1 MRFPHFFI
9 ERPIFAAVLAL
20 LITIAGLVA
29 YPSLPVGQYPEVAP
43 PTVVVTA
50 RFPGATAETMA
61 STVAVPLEQQ
71 INGVEHMLYM
81 STSSVG
87 DGSVA
92 ITITFALGTDVNQ
105 AQVLVQNRV
114 DEALPRLPDETRQ
127 IGVTVRKVSAEDLVG
142 FAFYS
147 PDNSLDTDF
156 ISNYVTLQIND
167 RIKRIPGV
175 GDTVRFGGRDYAM
188 RIWIDP
194 DQAAARNLTVDEIIA
209 AVRAQNTQ
217 VAAGIIGQPP
227 FGASANAYQL
237 GVDTEGRLATP
248 EQFGAIILKRRAD
261 GGLVRLRDV
270 AKVELG
276 AQDYSTNAFLNDRNA
291 IGLVLKQQ
299 PGTNAL
305 ATAERAKALVARLS
319 KDFPPGLAYSVADHP
334 LDFVSDSIRDV
345 KHTLLIALLL
355 VSSIVLLFLQS
366 WRAAI
371 VPLIAIPISLTG
383 SFATMAAFGFS
394 LNSLSMFGL
403 VLAIGIVVDDAIVVV
418 ENIERL
424 IVEEHLAPKEA
435 AHKTMAEVS
444 GALVAIALVLCGVF
458 LPTAFIPGLSG
469 EFYKQFALTIVS
481 ATVVSAFISLTLS
494 PALAARLLKPAD
506 RRPQARPGILGLPG
520 RFARWFNQL
529 FERLSVRY
537 GRLTAR
543 LVRRLV
549 MLAVVYG
556 LLILLTGWRF
566 DVTPQ
571 GFIPSQD
578 QDMLLGVLQLPPGSS
593 LQRTTRIAR
602 QVEAAAAA
610 IPEIDHSLTFAGFDG
625 ATYTNASNTALIP
638 LFLKPQSR
646 RKATIDQVADEL
658 RHAFSK
664 ITGANVL
671 VISPP
676 PVRSIGTAGGFKME
690 IEDRTGLGYAA
701 LEKAAQDVI
710 AEANRNPALRR
721 VFTTY
726 NTGTPRL
733 HVSIDRDKAEQLGVP
748 VDRVFSTLGTY
759 LGSTYVNDFSYLG
772 RTWEVIAQADTSY
785 RQSAADI
792 LRLRTRS
799 ESGKMVPLGAIAQ
812 VRQQSGPYRVVRY
825 NLFPS
830 AEIQGDV
837 APGYSSGQALQ
848 AMEQIAARVLPK
860 GMGIEWTDL
869 SYQQKQAGHTGIYV
883 FGLAVLFVFLL
894 LAAQYESVVLPLAV
908 ILIVP
913 MCLLAAILGIDLLG
927 MDNNVLTQIGLVVLI
942 GLAAKNAVLIVE
954 FARQGEAEGLS
965 HREAAIRAAHQR
977 LRPILMTSIAFIL
990 GVLPL
995 VVAHGAGSEMRK
1007 ALGVAVFFGMIGVT
1021 FFGLVFTPSFYVIN
1035 RLVADWVGARVKR
1048 LRARL
1053 RGDAATDSPEATP
1066 NAPATQTGD
1075 AT

>member
-9 ERPIFAAVLAL
+9 ERPIFAAVLAIM
-20 LITIAGLVA
+20 ITVAGLVA

-87 DGSVA
+87 EGSVT
-92 ITITFALGTDVNQ
+92 ITVTFALGTDVNE

-167 RIKRIPGV
+167 RIKRLPGV

-194 DQAAARNLTVDEIIA
+194 DLAAIRNLTVDEIVTAI
-209 AVRAQNTQ
+209 RAQNAQ

-227 FGASANAYQL
+227 YGVKANAFQL

-248 EQFGAIILKRRAD
+248 EQFGNIILKRRTD
-261 GGLVRLRDV
+261 GGLTRLRDV
-270 AKVELG
+270 ARVELG

-305 ATAERAKALVARLS
+305 ATAERAKALVAELS
-319 KDFPPGLAYSVADHP
+319 KDFPQGMAYSVAHHP

-345 KHTLLIALLL
+345 KETLFVALLL

-371 VPLIAIPISLTG
+371 IPLIAIPISLTG
-383 SFATMAAFGFS
+383 GFATMAAFGFS
-394 LNSLSMFGL
+394 LNSLSLFGM

-424 IVEEHLAPKEA
+424 IAEENLTPKDA
-435 AHKTMAEVS
+435 AHQTMTEVS

-494 PALAARLLKPAD
+494 PALAALLLKPAGQ
-506 RRPQARPGILGLPG
+506 RPEPKRGILGFPS
-520 RFARWFNQL
+520 RFARWFNHL
-529 FERLSVRY
+529 FDRLSVHY
-537 GRLTAR
+537 GRLTGK

-549 MLAVVYG
+549 ILSLVYG
-556 LLILLTGWRF
+556 LLIFTTGWRF
-566 DVTPQ
+566 YVTPQ

-578 QDMLLGVLQLPPGSS
+578 QDLLINVLQLPPGSS
-593 LQRTTRIAR
+593 LQRTTEISK
-602 QVEAAAAA
+602 QVQAAARTV
-610 IPEIDHSLTFAGFDG
+610 PEVDHALTFAGFDG
-625 ATYTNASNTALIP
+625 ATYTSASNTALIATH
-638 LFLKPQSR
+638 LKPQSKR
-646 RKATIDQVADEL
+646 SATIDEVADKL
-658 RHAFSK
+658 RKAYSG

-676 PVRSIGTAGGFKME
+676 PVRSIGLASGFKME
-690 IEDRTGLGYAA
+690 LEDRTGLGYTA

-710 AEANRNPALRR
+710 AEANKDPALRR

-733 HVSIDRDKAEQLGVP
+733 HVSIDREKAEQLGVP
-748 VDRVFSTLGTY
+748 VDRVFSTLSTY
-759 LGSTYVNDFSYLG
+759 LGSAYINDFNYLG
-772 RTWEVIAQADTSY
+772 RTWQVVAQADTSY

-792 LRLRTRS
+792 LQLRARS
-799 ESGKMVPLGAIAQ
+799 ESGKMVPLGAIADVQ
-812 VRQQSGPYRVVRY
+812 KQSGPYRVVRY

-830 AEIQGDV
+830 AEIQGEA
-837 APGYSSGQALQ
+837 APGYSSGQALE
-848 AMEQIAARVLPK
+848 AMERISARVLPK

-869 SYQQKQAGHTGIYV
+869 SFQQKQAGNTGIYV

-913 MCLLAAILGIDLLG
+913 MCLLAAILGINLLG

-942 GLAAKNAVLIVE
+942 GLAAKNAILIVE
-954 FARQGEAEGLS
+954 FARQGEAEGLN
-965 HREAAIRAAHQR
+965 HWEAATRAAHQR

-990 GVLPL
+990 GVFPL
-995 VVAHGAGSEMRK
+995 IVAHGAGSEMRK

-1021 FFGLVFTPSFYVIN
+1021 FFGLIFTPSFYVIN
-1035 RLVADWVGARVKR
+1035 RIMAEWIDRRVKR
-1048 LRARL
+1048 LRSRFGGHAVGHPGATP
-1053 RGDAATDSPEATP
+1053 GDAA
-1066 NAPATQTGD
+1066 
-1075 AT
+1075 

>member
-1 MRFPHFFI
+1 
-9 ERPIFAAVLAL
+9 
-20 LITIAGLVA
+20 
-29 YPSLPVGQYPEVAP
+29 
-43 PTVVVTA
+43 
-50 RFPGATAETMA
+50 
-61 STVAVPLEQQ
+61 
-71 INGVEHMLYM
+71 
-81 STSSVG
+81 
-87 DGSVA
+87 
-92 ITITFALGTDVNQ
+92 
-105 AQVLVQNRV
+105 
-114 DEALPRLPDETRQ
+114 
-127 IGVTVRKVSAEDLVG
+127 VRKVSAEDLVG

-194 DQAAARNLTVDEIIA
+194 DQAAARNLTVDEITA
-209 AVRAQNTQ
+209 AIRAQNAQ
-217 VAAGIIGQPP
+217 VAAGVIGQPP
-227 FGASANAYQL
+227 YGTKANAYQL
-237 GVDTEGRLATP
+237 GVDTEGRLASP
-248 EQFGAIILKRRAD
+248 EEFGAIVLKRRAD
-261 GGLVRLRDV
+261 GGLTRLRDV
-270 AKVELG
+270 ARVELG

-305 ATAERAKALVARLS
+305 ATEARAKALVAELS
-319 KDFPPGLAYSVADHP
+319 KDFPPGMAYSVAHHP
-334 LDFVSDSIRDV
+334 LTFVADSIRDV
-345 KHTLLIALLL
+345 KQTLFVALLL

-366 WRAAI
+366 WRAAL

-394 LNSLSMFGL
+394 LNSLSLFGM

-424 IVEEHLAPKEA
+424 IVEGNLPPKEA
-435 AHKTMAEVS
+435 AHKTMSEVS

-469 EFYKQFALTIVS
+469 QFYKQFALTIVS

-494 PALAARLLKPAD
+494 PALAALLLKPAD
-506 RRPQARPGILGLPG
+506 QRSEARPGILGVPG
-520 RFARWFNQL
+520 RFARWFNHL
-529 FERLSVRY
+529 FDRLSVHY
-537 GRLTAR
+537 GRLTGK

-549 MLAVVYG
+549 ILTVIYG
-556 LLILLTGWRF
+556 LLILMTGWRF
-566 DVTPQ
+566 HVTPQ

-578 QDMLLGVLQLPPGSS
+578 QDMLLNVLQLPPGSS
-593 LQRTTRIAR
+593 LQRTTQIAK
-602 QVEAAAAA
+602 QVQAAAATV
-610 IPEIDHSLTFAGFDG
+610 PEVDHSLTFAGFDG
-625 ATYTNASNTALIP
+625 ATYSNASNTALIP
-638 LFLKPQSR
+638 VHLKPQAK
-646 RKATIDQVADEL
+646 RKATIEEVANKL
-658 RHAFSK
+658 RKAFSN

-676 PVRSIGTAGGFKME
+676 PVRSIGLASGFKME
-690 IEDRTGLGYAA
+690 VEDRTGLGYAA
-701 LEKAAQDVI
+701 LEKAAQDVV
-710 AEANRNPALRR
+710 AEANKNPALAR

-733 HVSIDRDKAEQLGVP
+733 HVSIDREKAQQLGVP

-759 LGSTYVNDFSYLG
+759 LGSTYINDFNYLG
-772 RTWEVIAQADTSY
+772 RTWQVIAQADTSY
-785 RQSAADI
+785 RQSTADI
-792 LRLRTRS
+792 LQLRARS
-799 ESGKMVPLGAIAQ
+799 DSGKMVPLGAIADVQ
-812 VRQQSGPYRVVRY
+812 QQSGPYRVVRY

-830 AEIQGDV
+830 AEIQGEP
-837 APGYSSGQALQ
+837 AAGYSSGQALK
-848 AMEQIAARVLPK
+848 AMEEISARVLPK

-869 SYQQKQAGHTGIYV
+869 AYQQKQAGNTGIYV

-913 MCLLAAILGIDLLG
+913 MCLLAAILGINLLG

-942 GLAAKNAVLIVE
+942 GLAAKNAILIVE
-954 FARQGEAEGLS
+954 FARQGEAEGLT

-995 VVAHGAGSEMRK
+995 IIANGAGSEMRK

-1021 FFGLVFTPSFYVIN
+1021 FFGLMFTPSFYVIN
-1035 RLVADWVGARVKR
+1035 RLMADRATEWAGCI
-1048 LRARL
+1048 RARIA
-1053 RGDAATDSPEATP
+1053 GNAAA
-1066 NAPATQTGD
+1066 APATTE
-1075 AT
+1075 AAE

>member
-9 ERPIFAAVLAL
+9 ERPIFAAVLAI
-20 LITIAGLVA
+20 LITVVGLVA
-29 YPSLPVGQYPEVAP
+29 YPSLPVGQYPDVAP

-61 STVAVPLEQQ
+61 STVSVPLEQQ

-81 STSSVG
+81 SSSSLG
-87 DGSVA
+87 EGSVA
-92 ITITFALGTDVNQ
+92 ITITFALGTDINQ

-114 DEALPRLPDETRQ
+114 DEALPRLPETTRQ

-167 RIKRIPGV
+167 RIKRLPGV
-175 GDTVRFGGRDYAM
+175 GDTVRFGGRDFAM
-188 RIWIDP
+188 RVWIDP
-194 DQAAARNLTVDEIIA
+194 DQAAARNLTVDEIVA
-209 AVRAQNTQ
+209 AIRAQNAQ

-227 FGASANAYQL
+227 YGAKANAYQL

-248 EQFGAIILKRRAD
+248 EEFGAIVLKRRAD
-261 GGLVRLRDV
+261 GGLTRLRDV

-276 AQDYSTNAFLNDRNA
+276 AQDYATNAFLNDRNA

-305 ATAERAKALVARLS
+305 ATEARAKALVAELS
-319 KDFPPGLAYSVADHP
+319 KDFPPGMAYSVAHHP
-334 LDFVSDSIRDV
+334 LSFVADSIRDV
-345 KHTLLIALLL
+345 KETLFIALLL

-394 LNSLSMFGL
+394 LNSLSLFGM

-424 IVEEHLAPKEA
+424 IVEERLSPKEA
-435 AHKTMAEVS
+435 AHKTMNEVS

-458 LPTAFIPGLSG
+458 VPTAFIPGLSG

-494 PALAARLLKPAD
+494 PALAALLLKPAD
-506 RRPQARPGILGLPG
+506 QRSEPKPGILSLPG
-520 RFARWFNQL
+520 RFARWFNHL
-529 FERLSVRY
+529 FDGLSVHY
-537 GRLTAR
+537 GRLTGK

-549 MLAVVYG
+549 ILSVIYVA
-556 LLILLTGWRF
+556 LIVLTGWRF
-566 DVTPQ
+566 SVTPQ
-571 GFIPSQD
+571 GFIPDQD
-578 QDMLLGVLQLPPGSS
+578 QDLLLNVVQLPPGSS
-593 LQRTTRIAR
+593 LQRTTEIAK
-602 QVEAAAAA
+602 QVQAAAGTV
-610 IPEIDHSLTFAGFDG
+610 PEVDHRLTFAGFDG
-625 ATYTNASNTALIP
+625 ATYSNASNTALVP
-638 LFLKPQSR
+638 VHLKPQAE
-646 RKATIDQVADEL
+646 RKASAGEVANKL
-658 RHAFSK
+658 RKAFAK

-671 VISPP
+671 VMAPP
-676 PVRSIGTAGGFKME
+676 PVRSIGLASGFKME
-690 IEDRTGLGYAA
+690 IEDRTGLGYAE
-701 LEKAAQDVI
+701 LEKAAQDLI
-710 AEANRNPALRR
+710 AEANKDPALQR

-733 HVSIDRDKAEQLGVP
+733 HVSVDREKAEQLGVP

-772 RTWEVIAQADTSY
+772 RTWQVVAQADTSY
-785 RQSAADI
+785 RQSAPDI
-792 LRLRTRS
+792 LQLRARS
-799 ESGKMVPLGAIAQ
+799 ETGKMVPLGSIADVQ
-812 VRQQSGPYRVVRY
+812 EQSGPYRVVRY

-830 AEIQGDV
+830 AEVQGEA
-837 APGYSSGQALQ
+837 APGYSSGQAMK
-848 AMEQIAARVLPK
+848 AMEDIAARVLPK
-860 GMGIEWTDL
+860 GVGIEWTDL
-869 SYQQKQAGHTGIYV
+869 SYQQKQAGNTGIFV

-894 LAAQYESVVLPLAV
+894 LAAQYESIVLPLAV

-913 MCLLAAILGIDLLG
+913 MCLLAAILGINLLG

-942 GLAAKNAVLIVE
+942 GLAAKNAILIVE
-954 FARQGEAEGLS
+954 FARLGEAEGLT
-965 HREAAIRAAHQR
+965 HRDAAIRAAHQR

-995 VVAHGAGSEMRK
+995 IIANGAGSEMRK

-1021 FFGLVFTPSFYVIN
+1021 FFGLIFTPSFYVIN
-1035 RLVADWVGARVKR
+1035 RLMADRATAWAARM
-1048 LRARL
+1048 RARIAG
-1053 RGDAATDSPEATP
+1053 RAAAPSKAEA
-1066 NAPATQTGD
+1066 AE
-1075 AT
+1075 

>member
-9 ERPIFAAVLAL
+9 ERPIFAAVLAV
-20 LITIAGLVA
+20 LITVAGLVA
-29 YPSLPVGQYPEVAP
+29 YPTLPVGQYPEVAP

-61 STVAVPLEQQ
+61 STVSVPLEQQ

-81 STSSVG
+81 SSSSVG
-87 DGSVA
+87 EGSVA

-114 DEALPRLPDETRQ
+114 DEALPRLPDTTRQ
-127 IGVTVRKVSAEDLVG
+127 IGVTVRKVTADDLVG

-167 RIKRIPGV
+167 RIKRLPGV
-175 GDTVRFGGRDYAM
+175 GDTVRFGGRDFAM

-194 DQAAARNLTVDEIIA
+194 DQAAARDLTVDEIVS
-209 AVRAQNTQ
+209 AVRAQNAQ

-227 FGASANAYQL
+227 YGVKANAYQL
-237 GVDTEGRLATP
+237 GVDTEGRLETP
-248 EQFGAIILKRRAD
+248 EEFGAIVLKRRAD
-261 GGLVRLRDV
+261 GALTRLRDV
-270 AKVELG
+270 ARVELG

-291 IGLVLKQQ
+291 IGLVLRQQ
-299 PGTNAL
+299 PGSNAL
-305 ATAERAKALVARLS
+305 ATEARAKALVAELS
-319 KDFPPGLAYSVADHP
+319 KDFPPGMAYSVAHHP
-334 LDFVSDSIRDV
+334 LTFVADSIRDV
-345 KHTLLIALLL
+345 KQTLFVALLL

-394 LNSLSMFGL
+394 LNSLSLFGM

-424 IVEEHLAPKEA
+424 IVDEKLSPKEA
-435 AHKTMAEVS
+435 AHKTMTEVS

-469 EFYKQFALTIVS
+469 QFYKQFALTIVS

-494 PALAARLLKPAD
+494 PALAALLLKPAD
-506 RRPQARPGILGLPG
+506 QRPAPKAGILGLPG
-520 RFARWFNQL
+520 RFARWFNHL
-529 FERLSVRY
+529 FDLLSVRY
-537 GRLTAR
+537 GRLTGK

-549 MLAVVYG
+549 ILSVVYVV
-556 LLILLTGWRF
+556 LIALTGWRF
-566 DVTPQ
+566 SVTPQ
-571 GFIPSQD
+571 GFIPAQD
-578 QDMLLGVLQLPPGSS
+578 QDMLLNVLQLPPGSS
-593 LQRTTRIAR
+593 LERTTQIAR
-602 QVEAAAAA
+602 QVQAAVKTV
-610 IPEIDHSLTFAGFDG
+610 PEVTHSLTFAGFDG
-625 ATYTNASNTALIP
+625 ATYSNASNSALIP
-638 LFLKPQSR
+638 VFLTPQAK
-646 RKATIDQVADEL
+646 RKATADQVADKL
-658 RHAFSK
+658 RRAFST

-671 VISPP
+671 VIAPP

-701 LEKAAQDVI
+701 LEQATQAVI
-710 AEANRNPALRR
+710 AEANKDPVLQH

-733 HVSIDRDKAEQLGVP
+733 HVSIDREKAQQLGVP
-748 VDRVFSTLGTY
+748 VDRAFSALGTY

-772 RTWEVIAQADTSY
+772 RTWEVVAQADTSY
-785 RQSAADI
+785 RQSPADI
-792 LRLRTRS
+792 AQLRVRS
-799 ESGKMVPLGAIAQ
+799 ESGKMVPLGAFAD
-812 VRQQSGPYRVVRY
+812 VREQSGPYRVVRY
-825 NLFPS
+825 NLFTS
-830 AEIQGDV
+830 AEVQGDV
-837 APGYSSGQALQ
+837 APGYSSGQALK
-848 AMEQIAARVLPK
+848 AMEDIAARVLPK

-869 SYQQKQAGHTGIYV
+869 SYQQKQAGNTGIYV

-894 LAAQYESVVLPLAV
+894 LAAQYESLVLPLAV

-913 MCLLAAILGIDLLG
+913 MCLLAAILGINLLG

-942 GLAAKNAVLIVE
+942 GLAAKNAILIVE
-954 FARQGEAEGLS
+954 FARQGETEGLT
-965 HREAAIRAAHQR
+965 HREAATRAAHQR

-995 VVAHGAGSEMRK
+995 IIANGAGSEMRK

-1021 FFGLVFTPSFYVIN
+1021 FFGLIFTPSFYVIN
-1035 RLVADWVGARVKR
+1035 RLMADRSSAWIGRI
-1048 LRARL
+1048 RARL
-1053 RGDAATDSPEATP
+1053 AGKAAAASTP
-1066 NAPATQTGD
+1066 TEVAE
-1075 AT
+1075 

>member
-9 ERPIFAAVLAL
+9 ERPVFAAVLAI
-20 LITIAGLVA
+20 LITIMGLVA
-29 YPSLPVGQYPEVAP
+29 YPQLPVGQYPEVAP
-43 PTVVVTA
+43 PTVVVNA

-81 STSSVG
+81 STSSTG
-87 DGSVA
+87 DGTVA
-92 ITITFALGTDVNQ
+92 ITITFALGTDVNE

-127 IGVTVRKVSAEDLVG
+127 IGVTVRKITAEDLVG

-167 RIKRIPGV
+167 RIKRVPGV

-194 DQAAARNLTVDEIIA
+194 DQAAARNLTVDEIVA
-209 AVRAQNTQ
+209 AIRGQNAQ

-227 FGASANAYQL
+227 YGTKANAYQL
-237 GVDTEGRLATP
+237 GVDTEGRLTSP
-248 EQFGAIILKRRAD
+248 EQFGNIVLKRRAD
-261 GGLVRLRDV
+261 GALTRLRDV
-270 AKVELG
+270 ARVQLG

-305 ATAERAKALVARLS
+305 ATADRAKALVAELS
-319 KDFPPGLAYSVADHP
+319 KDFPKGMAYSVAHHP

-345 KHTLLIALLL
+345 KETLLIALLL

-366 WRAAI
+366 WRAAL

-394 LNSLSMFGL
+394 LNSLSLFGL

-424 IVEEHLAPKEA
+424 IVEKHLSPKEA
-435 AHKTMAEVS
+435 AHETMKEVS

-481 ATVVSAFISLTLS
+481 ATVVSAFMSLSLS
-494 PALAARLLKPAD
+494 PALAALLLKPAD
-506 RRPQARPGILGLPG
+506 KRTEPKTGILGAPG
-520 RFARWFNQL
+520 RFARWFNHL
-529 FERLSVRY
+529 FDRLSVHY
-537 GRLTAR
+537 GHLTSK

-549 MLAVVYG
+549 ILAVVYG
-556 LLILLTGWRF
+556 LLIFTTGWRF
-566 DVTPQ
+566 YVTPQ

-578 QDMLLGVLQLPPGSS
+578 QNLLLAVLQLPPGSS
-593 LQRTTRIAR
+593 LERTTELSKEVQRA
-602 QVEAAAAA
+602 VAT
-610 IPEIDHSLTFAGFDG
+610 IPEADHSLTFAGFDG
-625 ATYTNASNTALIP
+625 ATYTSASNTALIAVH
-638 LFLKPQSR
+638 LKSQGDRSANADAVADKL
-646 RKATIDQVADEL
+646 RKA
-658 RHAFSK
+658 FSG

-671 VISPP
+671 VIAPP
-676 PVRSIGTAGGFKME
+676 PVRSIGLASGFKME
-690 IEDRTGLGYAA
+690 LEDRTGLGYAA

-710 AEANRNPALRR
+710 AEANKDPALRR

-726 NTGTPRL
+726 NTATPRL
-733 HVSIDRDKAEQLGVP
+733 HVKIDREKAEQLGVP
-748 VDRVFSTLGTY
+748 VDRVFSTLSTY
-759 LGSTYVNDFSYLG
+759 LGSAYVNDFNYLG
-772 RTWEVIAQADTSY
+772 RTWQVVAQADTSY

-792 LRLRTRS
+792 LQLRARS
-799 ESGKMVPLGAIAQ
+799 DTGKMVPLAAIAEVDKQ
-812 VRQQSGPYRVVRY
+812 AGPYRVVRY
-825 NLFPS
+825 NLFSS
-830 AEIQGDV
+830 AEIQGEA
-837 APGYSSGQALQ
+837 APGYSSGQAIK
-848 AMEQIAARVLPK
+848 AMEEISARVLPK

-869 SYQQKQAGHTGIYV
+869 SYQQTQAGNTGIYV

-913 MCLLAAILGIDLLG
+913 MCLLAAILGVNLLG

-942 GLAAKNAVLIVE
+942 GLAAKNAILIVE
-954 FARQGEAEGLS
+954 FARQGETEGLT
-965 HREAAIRAAHQR
+965 HWEAATRAAHQR

-990 GVLPL
+990 GVFPL
-995 VVAHGAGSEMRK
+995 IVAHGAGSEMRK

-1021 FFGLVFTPSFYVIN
+1021 FFGLIFTPSFYVIN
-1035 RLVADWVGARVKR
+1035 RLMAERISAWTA
-1048 LRARL
+1048 RARA
-1053 RGDAATDSPEATP
+1053 RFGTHTDVASGTP
-1066 NAPATQTGD
+1066 QIAAPAPAGD
-1075 AT
+1075 EA

>member
-9 ERPIFAAVLAL
+9 ERPVFAAVLAI
-20 LITIAGLVA
+20 LITIVGLVA

-43 PTVVVTA
+43 PTVVVSA
-50 RFPGATAETMA
+50 KFPGATAETMA

-81 STSSVG
+81 STSSIG
-87 DGSVA
+87 EGTVA
-92 ITITFALGTDVNQ
+92 ITITFALGTDVDQ

-127 IGVTVRKVSAEDLVG
+127 IGVTVRKVTAEDLVG

-167 RIKRIPGV
+167 RIKRVPGV
-175 GDTVRFGGRDYAM
+175 GDTIRFGGRDYAM

-194 DQAAARNLTVDEIIA
+194 DQAAARNLTVDEIVA
-209 AVRAQNTQ
+209 AIRAQNAQ

-227 FGASANAYQL
+227 YGTKANAFQL
-237 GVDTEGRLATP
+237 GVDTEGRLVTP
-248 EQFGAIILKRRAD
+248 EEFGDIVLKRRPD
-261 GGLVRLRDV
+261 GGLTRLRDV

-276 AQDYSTNAFLNDRNA
+276 SQDYSTNAFSNDRNA
-291 IGLVLKQQ
+291 IGLVLRQQ
-299 PGTNAL
+299 PGSNAL
-305 ATAERAKALVARLS
+305 DTAERAKALVAELS
-319 KDFPPGLAYSVADHP
+319 KDFPPGMAYSVADNP

-345 KHTLLIALLL
+345 KQTLFVALIL

-371 VPLIAIPISLTG
+371 VPLIAIPISLVG

-394 LNSLSMFGL
+394 LNSLSLFGM

-424 IVEEHLAPKEA
+424 IVEERLTPRDA
-435 AHKTMAEVS
+435 AHKTMTEVS

-458 LPTAFIPGLSG
+458 VPTAFIPGLSG
-469 EFYKQFALTIVS
+469 QFYKQFALTIVS
-481 ATVVSAFISLTLS
+481 ATMVSAFISLTLS
-494 PALAARLLKPAD
+494 PALAALLLKHPDQRPA
-506 RRPQARPGILGLPG
+506 ARGGILGLPG
-520 RFARWFNQL
+520 RFARGFNGL
-529 FERLSVRY
+529 FDRLSVHY
-537 GRLTAR
+537 GRLTGK

-549 MLAVVYG
+549 MLTVVYG
-556 LLILLTGWRF
+556 VLILTTGWRF
-566 DVTPQ
+566 YVTPQ

-578 QDMLLGVLQLPPGSS
+578 QDLLLNAVQLPPGSS
-593 LQRTTRIAR
+593 LQRTTEIAR
-602 QVEAAAAA
+602 QIAAAAA
-610 IPEIDHSLTFAGFDG
+610 TVPEVDHTLTFAGFDG
-625 ATYTNASNTALIP
+625 ATFTNASNTALVP
-638 LFLKPQSR
+638 VFLKPQAKR
-646 RKATIDQVADEL
+646 AATIDEVADKL
-658 RHAFSK
+658 RKAYSG
-664 ITGANVL
+664 ITGATVF
-671 VISPP
+671 VFSPP
-676 PVRSIGTAGGFKME
+676 PVRSIGTGGGFKME
-690 IEDRTGLGYAA
+690 LEDRAGLGYVA
-701 LEKAAQDVI
+701 LEKAAQDVV
-710 AEANRNPALRR
+710 AEANKNPALKG
-721 VFTTY
+721 VFTAY

-733 HVSIDRDKAEQLGVP
+733 HVSVDREKAEQLGVP
-748 VDRVFSTLGTY
+748 VDRIFSTLSTY
-759 LGSTYVNDFSYLG
+759 LGSTYINDFNYLG
-772 RTWEVIAQADTSY
+772 RTWQVVAQADTSY

-792 LRLRTRS
+792 LQLRARS
-799 ESGKMVPLGAIAQ
+799 ESGKMVPLGALAS
-812 VRQQSGPYRVVRY
+812 VEKQSGPYRVVRF

-837 APGYSSGQALQ
+837 APGYSSGQALK
-848 AMEQIAARVLPK
+848 AMEEISARVLPK
-860 GMGIEWTDL
+860 GMGIEWTEL
-869 SYQQKQAGHTGIYV
+869 AFQQKQAGNTGIYV

-913 MCLLAAILGIDLLG
+913 MCLLAAILGINLLG

-942 GLAAKNAVLIVE
+942 GLAAKNAILIVE

-965 HREAAIRAAHQR
+965 HWEAATRAAHQR

-990 GVLPL
+990 GVFPL
-995 VVAHGAGSEMRK
+995 IVAHGAGSEMRK

-1021 FFGLVFTPSFYVIN
+1021 FFGLIFTPSFYVIN
-1035 RLVADWVGARVKR
+1035 RLMAERISAWAARIRSRLGKADTLPSGADPVSSGPVAG
-1048 LRARL
+1048 
-1053 RGDAATDSPEATP
+1053 GEA
-1066 NAPATQTGD
+1066 
-1075 AT
+1075 